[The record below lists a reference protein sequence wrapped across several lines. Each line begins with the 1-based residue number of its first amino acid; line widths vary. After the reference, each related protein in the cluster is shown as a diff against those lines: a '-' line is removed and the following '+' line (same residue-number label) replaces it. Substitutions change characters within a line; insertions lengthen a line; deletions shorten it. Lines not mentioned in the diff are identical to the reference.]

1 MYFIVGLYSEKWL
14 GNDGVFFLSMTSLC
28 AFSQIFDFMAEIS
41 LDCFL
46 LISPAEAT

>member
-1 MYFIVGLYSEKWL
+1 MYFIVGLYSGKWL
-14 GNDGVFFLSMTSLC
+14 GNDGVFFLGMTLC
-28 AFSQIFDFMAEIS
+28 AFSQIFMAKIS